1 MEPIHW
7 VKAKY
12 TQEKTKGKYRSSHND
27 GRRYKR
33 KKDGDTQPRYT
44 VLVVGP
50 TGKRR
55 FVKDFSR

>member
-1 MEPIHW
+1 MEPVHW
-7 VKAKY
+7 IKKKY
-12 TQEKTKGKYRSSHND
+12 AQEKTKGKYRSSHND

-33 KKDGDTQPRYT
+33 KKNGDTQTNTT

-55 FVKDFSR
+55 FVHA

>member
-33 KKDGDTQPRYT
+33 KKNGDTQMNNT

-55 FVKDFSR
+55 FIH